1 MLTFRR
7 TWSVAVD
14 GAEHE
19 VVVEY
24 AALFGWMS
32 IFIDGARV
40 SRGWREWQ
48 SVWGGA
54 ELSCDIRGHRLDA
67 RVTQPYGRQ
76 EYWFALRID
85 GDVQPGSDDLPAPRA
100 VKRNTILALGL
111 VALLVVAMTLLVQ
124 LLR

>member
-1 MLTFRR
+1 M
-7 TWSVAVD
+7 
-14 GAEHE
+14 
-19 VVVEY
+19 EY

-40 SRGWREWQ
+40 ARGWREWQ

-54 ELSCDIRGHRLDA
+54 ELSCDIRGHRVDA

-76 EYWFALRID
+76 EHSFALRVD
-85 GDVQPGSDDLPAPRA
+85 GNVQPGSDDLPAPRT
-100 VKRNTILALGL
+100 VMRNTILALGV
-111 VALLVVAMTLLVQ
+111 VALLVAALTLLSQ